1 MRLGR
6 RSGLYRRRWM
16 RRERVCEKGNDD
28 FDAGR
33 ENDHY
38 HRERSEEDREEPPR
52 RYTVNAMRSE
62 SRDKAKQLRPRKG
75 NRSMTNQQ
83 ILQGNWNEIKGKL
96 RSKRSE

>member
-1 MRLGR
+1 MSVPLEGDIDHEAPDDMRLGR

-16 RRERVCEKGNDD
+16 RRERVSEKGNDD

-52 RYTVNAMRSE
+52 RYPVNAM
-62 SRDKAKQLRPRKG
+62 KG
-75 NRSMTNQQ
+75 TST
-83 ILQGNWNEIKGKL
+83 
-96 RSKRSE
+96 